1 LGAAVEEKIPVLVA
15 YGMAT
20 APAIADGLEN
30 ASPADIWYNWNLMV
44 NEPKAR
50 TTLIKPPA
58 NGTDTYY
65 FRTRDDTWGVLQ
77 ITGFSENPHGVKIRY
92 KLVQNGGQENSSH
105 R

>member
-1 LGAAVEEKIPVLVA
+1 MEEKIPVLVA